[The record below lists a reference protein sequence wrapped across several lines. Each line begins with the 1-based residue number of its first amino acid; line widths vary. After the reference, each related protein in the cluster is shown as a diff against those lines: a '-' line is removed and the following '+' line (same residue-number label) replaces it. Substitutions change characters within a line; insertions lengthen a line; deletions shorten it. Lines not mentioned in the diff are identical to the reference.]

1 MNPLVAIQKNYLI
14 FSKNEKIIADYIL
27 QNSPQ
32 INNMKIKDLAKKT
45 STSCASITRFVKKI
59 GCQSYS
65 DMKINIGQ
73 HLISTAPEQ
82 ENDILNEVFDF
93 YQTVIKNTQQMV
105 DQNLIKE
112 FVNLLKKQKQ
122 IIVIGASSS
131 GTSAR
136 TFGLRLMRMGI
147 DALSIDDPY
156 WMQMRASIA
165 TKHDLFFA
173 VSNSGIT
180 DCVVKTLNFAKK
192 KEAKIVSI
200 TSYLDNPVAQLSDL
214 TFHVYNPRF
223 ANNKKF
229 INSQFSNMYLIDIL
243 TSYLQE
249 EQSFKEAMQNTR
261 KAIGDK

>member
-1 MNPLVAIQKNYLI
+1 MNSLVAIQKNYLN
-14 FSKNEKIIADYIL
+14 FSKNEKRIADYIL
-27 QNSPQ
+27 QNSPK
-32 INNMKIKDLAKKT
+32 INNMKITELAHQTQT
-45 STSCASITRFVKKI
+45 SNATVTRFVKKI

-65 DMKINIGQ
+65 DMKVNISQ
-73 HLISTAPEQ
+73 HLINTAFEQ
-82 ENDILNEVFDF
+82 QDDILNEVFNF
-93 YQTVIKNTQQMV
+93 YQIVIKNTQQMI
-105 DQNLIKE
+105 DQSAINHFIK
-112 FVNLLKKQKQ
+112 LLQEQ
-122 IIVIGASSS
+122 IHIIIIGASSS
-131 GTSAR
+131 GTSAK

-165 TKHDLFFA
+165 TKNDLFLA
-173 VSNSGIT
+173 ISNSGIT
-180 DCVVKTLNFAKK
+180 DCIVKTLTSAKK
-192 KEAKIVSI
+192 NKAKVVSI

-249 EQSFKEAMQNTR
+249 KSRFKKAMQTTR
-261 KAIGDK
+261 SAIGDK